1 MKIIFSTG
9 CLFYLPIKD
18 IFELAAEAGFDG
30 CELVINNHFERENYI
45 DVVKECIKILPVFS
59 LHAPFMKMATW
70 GNKIQSI
77 YHTIEIA
84 KELNIKLVNFHPP
97 SWFQVELQF
106 LKWFNSIKD
115 FQKISNNRDIVITI
129 ENMPLSGARLMLAPY
144 ILNDYKDL
152 TEFGIKKNL
161 YFTFDTTHFA
171 TFGGDVVA
179 AFLNVFRTGR
189 LKNMHISDYGN
200 TKSHL
205 FLGSGELP
213 IVKLLSTMMRLGY
226 DEIITLEVSPK
237 ELPRTREWLLK
248 AIKYQHAFLK
258 IHLGKEHR

>member
-1 MKIIFSTG
+1 MKILFSTG
-9 CLFYLPIKD
+9 CLFYLPIRN

-30 CELVINNHFERENYI
+30 CELVINTHFNQKGYI
-45 DVVKECIKILPVFS
+45 DVVKECVEILPAFTI
-59 LHAPFMKMATW
+59 HAPFMKMVNW
-70 GNKIQSI
+70 GSKINCI
-77 YHTIEIA
+77 YHTVEIA
-84 KELNIKLVNFHPP
+84 KQLNTKVVNFHPP

-106 LKWFNSIKD
+106 LKWFNSIQD
-115 FQKISNNRDIVITI
+115 FQKIPSNGDIIITI

-144 ILNDYKDL
+144 VLNDYKDL
-152 TEFGIKKNL
+152 LEFGIKKNL

-171 TFGGDVVA
+171 TFGGDVIA
-179 AFLNVFRTGR
+179 AFLNVFKTGR

-226 DEIITLEVSPK
+226 DEMITLEVSPG

-248 AIKYQHAFLK
+248 AMKYQLAFLK
-258 IHLGKEHR
+258 MHLGAENR